1 MRKLCMCM
9 LMILSFLLTG
19 CVHVFTDIDL
29 NRDMSGTWKSEI
41 FPEMNI
47 SEQDAR
53 QSLDKVGIKDYTL
66 RPIQKSFTDS
76 QGNSREINGFEFKKK
91 FDNDLDL
98 LQLVNQLAAATS
110 GTIPHR
116 EKILQR
122 STEDE
127 DIYTFDMGRST
138 ERTTITVPGTIIED
152 SVGEGTL
159 KSSNKIEYTSGQRI
173 HFRFE
178 KSSIFMVIFKWILI
192 ICGLIL
198 LLGAGLIFYL
208 RRKQSLT
215 VPIVAPD
222 TEALNEI
229 IVDEPD
235 NIDMEEAKQDNK
247 QEEILS
253 PESESPESTE
263 TTPESN
269 SHVEKQD

>member
-9 LMILSFLLTG
+9 LMVLSFLLTG
-19 CVHVFTDIDL
+19 CVHIFTDIDL
-29 NRDMSGTWKSEI
+29 NRDMSGTWKSEM
-41 FPEMNI
+41 FLEMNM
-47 SEQDAR
+47 SEQEVR
-53 QSLDKVGIKDYTL
+53 QSLDKAGVKDYTL
-66 RPIQKSFTDS
+66 RSIKKTFKDS
-76 QGNSREINGFEFKKK
+76 KGNSKEVTGFEFEKK
-91 FDNDLDL
+91 FDSDLDL
-98 LQLVNQLAAATS
+98 LQLVNQLADATS

-116 EKILQR
+116 KSVLQR

-127 DIYTFDMGRST
+127 DIYIFNLGRST
-138 ERTTITVPGTIIED
+138 ERTTITVPGTIIKD
-152 SVGEGTL
+152 SIGEGTL
-159 KSSNKIEYTSGQRI
+159 KSSDKVEYTSGQKI
-173 HFRFE
+173 NFRFE